1 VEQKIPVR
9 KFECTNCKYSDYR
22 MSAMDVGETAERCPK
37 CSGMMKVVGDEAP
50 KWLSD
55 LISQTS
61 KYFEI
66 EDFVAAQERAEFEGT
81 AKDSK
86 RSFKSL
92 FSALKKMGYIP
103 AMRSFGDSLRIIALK
118 HPGVKPSRSWINVA
132 LLAATFLTTF
142 LAGYFFLPFGGDV
155 ASSLLFSSSI
165 MLLLGAHELGHV
177 IAAMENGVNVSMPY
191 FIPAPSTL
199 GTFGAVINVKEPI
212 PSRDALVEMGAAGP
226 LMGFALAIP
235 LTFIGLLR
243 SVPDPSG
250 LSLPF
255 APAAFVILQLGVFG
269 YVPTA
274 MQITPLAF
282 AGWVA
287 MVLTLFNLM
296 PAGQLDGGH
305 ISRAVMSGEKHY
317 AITRTL
323 GFALLLSGLFYLESP
338 LWVWGFLILFV
349 FRSPHAGPLDDVSKL
364 SKSRRNLAL
373 VSLVV
378 FLLCLPVP
386 LM

>member
-1 VEQKIPVR
+1 MEQKIPVR